1 MLRLN
6 SQILDRDQK
15 SVCLS
20 ARSWNVFVRRVAP
33 PEAHAPAAMVL
44 LSVLRSPSPLRR
56 GALNRLIFFSLMI
69 FQSPLTHSAGGS
81 PISPLQVVAKFFK
94 QQQQLAKSPD
104 QLPVYLTAV
113 CRAMLFPGN
122 LVRSVDW
129 SSVVSVDSLTD
140 IANDLNATG
149 VWEEAFDLATKQT
162 GWWKSI
168 KSPEILLA
176 GSWSLLFGAVVTIVS
191 GRMHFLA
198 LMGAGM
204 LGYAMYINALMPTGQ
219 FILCVATVIHGVAQR
234 PRDYGTKEPAAAAVS
249 APGPKAAKA
258 QAESRKK
265 K

>member
-1 MLRLN
+1 
-6 SQILDRDQK
+6 
-15 SVCLS
+15 
-20 ARSWNVFVRRVAP
+20 
-33 PEAHAPAAMVL
+33 MVL
-44 LSVLRSPSPLRR
+44 LSVLRSPSPLRK

-129 SSVVSVDSLTD
+129 SSAVSLDSLAA
-140 IANDLNATG
+140 IGNDLNATG

-168 KSPEILLA
+168 KSPEVLLA

-191 GRMHFLA
+191 GRSTPHGPRTPDWQAGPQADLLLTAPSLLTRLRLA
-198 LMGAGM
+198 LDS
-204 LGYAMYINALMPTGQ
+204 ALPRP
-219 FILCVATVIHGVAQR
+219 HGCGHARLRHVHQR
-234 PRDYGTKEPAAAAVS
+234 PDAHRYTNTINPNPNPNPTPCTS
-249 APGPKAAKA
+249 TP
-258 QAESRKK
+258 
-265 K
+265 

>member
-1 MLRLN
+1 
-6 SQILDRDQK
+6 
-15 SVCLS
+15 
-20 ARSWNVFVRRVAP
+20 
-33 PEAHAPAAMVL
+33 MVL
-44 LSVLRSPSPLRR
+44 LSVLRSPSPLRK

-129 SSVVSVDSLTD
+129 SSLVSDWPSVDSLAA
-140 IANDLNATG
+140 IGNDLNATG

-168 KSPEILLA
+168 KSPEVLLA

-191 GRMHFLA
+191 GRST
-198 LMGAGM
+198 
-204 LGYAMYINALMPTGQ
+204 P
-219 FILCVATVIHGVAQR
+219 HG
-234 PRDYGTKEPAAAAVS
+234 PRTPD
-249 APGPKAAKA
+249 
-258 QAESRKK
+258 
-265 K
+265 